1 MVPYQLLLQRLPL
14 PEMTLTSDHRPQALC
29 QGAILPFHASYW
41 RTISLSIFPGEEY
54 TFMVINKS
62 FSHVQLWDPMGC
74 STPGFPV
81 LHHLL
86 ELAQTHVHWVSQW
99 RHPTIS
105 SSVTPFSSCLQSF
118 PASGSFHLTISKPG
132 PAPELPRLTLL
143 PAFLVVFSRRGVTTT
158 HQCFL
163 PALGCSSSLYPFNV
177 FSEGIWYLLSI
188 PYVILY

>member
-1 MVPYQLLLQRLPL
+1 MVPSTSFCSKDFPYQRWHWPLTTGLRLCV
-14 PEMTLTSDHRPQALC
+14 RGQ
-29 QGAILPFHASYW
+29 F
-41 RTISLSIFPGEEY
+41 SLSMLY
-54 TFMVINKS
+54 TEGPSLWASFLEKS
-62 FSHVQLWDPMGC
+62 IHSWLLISHLVMSDSDPMGC
-74 STPGFPV
+74 SMPGFPV

-86 ELAQTHVHWVSQW
+86 EFAQTHVHWVSQW

-158 HQCFL
+158 YQCFL
-163 PALGCSSSLYPFNV
+163 PAPGCSSSLYPFNV
-177 FSEGIWYLLSI
+177 FSEGIWYLLSV